1 MQRNIIEQLR
11 RWKDKKNR
19 KPLVLAGARQVGK
32 TYILKEFGKTEFSNV
47 AYINCDD
54 NELAKDLLVAENAWK
69 NRKVPSLRISLCHSS
84 SQRETHQFST
94 TAMMQS
100 WK

>member
-54 NELAKDLLVAENAWK
+54 NELAKDLFVKDYDITHHPGYRCHHPTDNHC
-69 NRKVPSLRISLCHSS
+69 RKDPHYS
-84 SQRETHQFST
+84 
-94 TAMMQS
+94 
-100 WK
+100 